1 VSRGGLAGLNHVRA
15 YASKLLR
22 VGGALAPDG
31 IEKMTAFDE
40 ALIVRHL
47 SPGGRADLRAVIWL
61 DQG

>member
-1 VSRGGLAGLNHVRA
+1 LNYVRA
-15 YASKLLR
+15 YACKLLR
-22 VGGALAPDG
+22 EGGALAPDG
-31 IEKMTAFDE
+31 IKKMTAFDE